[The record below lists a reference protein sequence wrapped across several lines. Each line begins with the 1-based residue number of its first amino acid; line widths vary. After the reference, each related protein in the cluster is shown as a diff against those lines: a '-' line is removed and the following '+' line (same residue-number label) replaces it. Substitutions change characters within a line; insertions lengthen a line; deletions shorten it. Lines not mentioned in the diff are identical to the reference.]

1 MSATLGQFNE
11 LVSQLTAAGANGLGC
26 GYSYHPNQEDENLSE
41 LSGELN
47 MQATFQTQ
55 ESLDAAQALVNVFA
69 EDNDVTITT
78 TFNLG

>member
-26 GYSYHPNQEDENLSE
+26 GYSYRPNQEDENLSE